1 MTKSVPSSAGP
12 SNCTLQAGTA
22 VFVGVALGSGVAVAV
37 GVALG
42 SGVKVGDGVNVGV
55 KVGRNVGVG
64 VAVLVGVK
72 VGGRV
77 GVSNCSGVAG
87 RVGLAVG
94 VPGVVVGTLVNVGGK
109 GSGVF
114 VFVGKT
120 VVSGGATGVSSP
132 LSSPN
137 PGAIYNNPAPSK

>member
-1 MTKSVPSSAGP
+1 M
-12 SNCTLQAGTA
+12 QAGTA
-22 VFVGVALGSGVAVAV
+22 VLVGVAGGNGVTVTVGVALGSSVA
-37 GVALG
+37 
-42 SGVKVGDGVNVGV
+42 VGDGVNVGV

-94 VPGVVVGTLVNVGGK
+94 VPGVVVGTLVNVGGR

-114 VFVGKT
+114 VFVGRT
-120 VVSGGATGVSSP
+120 VVSGGTAGVS
-132 LSSPN
+132 N
-137 PGAIYNNPAPSK
+137 PPFPPDSGATNNNPAPSK